1 MATTKQ
7 ELENLRDKIKWE
19 GGLAEYVINYGPA
32 FPTKELQKQA
42 KIVYEQFRI
51 LQSELEELYDEHNV
65 EIY

>member
-1 MATTKQ
+1 MPKQ
-7 ELENLRDKIKWE
+7 ELENLRDKIEWE

-42 KIVYEQFRI
+42 KKCREEFKI
-51 LQSELEELYDEHNV
+51 LQAELEEEYDKHGV